1 MKFRDFLFE
10 QKEKHAVMA
19 FGRMNPITVGHEKL
33 VNKVQEIAKKVGG
46 SAHIVVSHSQDP
58 KKNPL
63 TSAQKLKH
71 AKRAFPGVN
80 VSASDASA
88 PNFLAQASKLHKQG
102 VTHFHMVGGSDRAD
116 EYKTLLNKYNNVKG
130 PHGHFNFKHIEVHSA
145 GDRDPDAEG
154 VEGMSAS
161 KMREHASNGNFKEF
175 RKGVPS
181 KMTDAH
187 AKEMFNHVRQGMGV
201 NENVDEDFETLLVEG
216 VHDKS
221 IFKAVFLAG
230 GPGSGKDYVLDNTL
244 SGHGL
249 TEINSD
255 KALEFLMDKE
265 GLDKTMPASEQEK
278 RDLVRG
284 RAKSM
289 TELRQRLALLG
300 RNGLIINGTGDDAE
314 KIGRIKERL
323 EEIGYDTS
331 MVMVNTDDEVSKQ
344 RNIERGQRG
353 GRTVPEE
360 IRKQKWDA
368 VQASRPEF
376 AKMFGDRYMEFDN
389 SEDLRQAPPEVVKAK
404 KDEMLQLF
412 KNIQQ
417 FVSEP
422 PSSEAASLWVA
433 HEMDVNDKLPIPKD
447 GAEMTP
453 HADSNAA
460 QEARKMGLQYYGFGR
475 YGKNGKVTHRS
486 IHDKLVEVQKDEPE
500 QPNIPVPGTSMKN
513 IEGRTAHQIGDET
526 IHVKR
531 NKKKIDEEFEQLFEA
546 IGQGG
551 RDYEDV
557 INTRLKKYGKARPDA
572 TTAGSSADAPDAS
585 FLHRNKEHNLE
596 IKADKGAMFGQMELH
611 HNGKEWDASEKSKK
625 KYPETYNAVKKS
637 GFFKT
642 LNSQWKKPSGNY
654 EKDLKMGNVYH
665 EHPNADPIKAH
676 YGKDRKTNYIQIG
689 GGHGFYHTG
698 NDVAKLGSPELHGK
712 TQIRARMKPRGYD
725 AQGNRTYGALAVM
738 SLKGD
743 VQKSHH
749 DLDKNPVNED
759 LRRWFSKTDPEGGW
773 KRINS
778 KGEAIGPCARE
789 PGEPKP
795 KCMSNE
801 KRRMLSKKERA
812 AAVAAKRRHDPN
824 PERKGEPINVSN
836 FGKGKLSESY
846 ALSDSSAMNL
856 LLLGTSVDEVNLY
869 FNGENNTYDFAEEKK
884 ETKLLRDKSGKVR
897 TFMLR
902 RAAAKEAHTMNGTVM
917 PYKNGYVIKLNEENE
932 NVSST
937 NQPIQEQKDRGI
949 SVASFRR
956 VNQSGSRESGQLLS
970 EGVTELTTGSEYAK
984 GGIEITPTTTQ
995 ETGSSSQS
1003 NKITLAKIRA
1013 KQKEIRKE
1021 SIDKGI
1027 EPGLSMATSGENATR
1042 QAPKNK
1048 MVKKPLEEMQGDE
1061 TTASIG
1067 DKKEDELKK
1076 VGINLQSFKSKRP
1089 I

>member
-1 MKFRDFLFE
+1 MRFNDFLQE

-63 TSAQKLKH
+63 TSAQKMKH

-80 VSASDASA
+80 VSASDKDA

-130 PHGHFNFKHIEVHSA
+130 PHGHFNFKKIEVHSA

-161 KMREHASNGNFKEF
+161 KMREHASKGNFKEF

-187 AKEMFNHVRQGMGV
+187 AKEMYNHVRQGMGV
-201 NENVDEDFETLLVEG
+201 NESVDEDFETLLIEG

-265 GLDKTMPASEQEK
+265 GLDKTMPSSEQEK

-300 RNGLIINGTGDDAE
+300 RNGLIINGTGDDHE
-314 KIGRIKERL
+314 KISRIKDRL

-331 MVMVNTDDEVSKQ
+331 MVMVNTDDEISKQ
-344 RNIERGQRG
+344 RNIERGTRG

-360 IRKQKWDA
+360 VRKQKWDA
-368 VQASRPEF
+368 VQASRPEL
-376 AKMFGDRYMEFDN
+376 AKMFGDKYMEFDN
-389 SEDLRQAPPEVVKAK
+389 SEDLRQASPEVVKAK

-412 KNIQQ
+412 KNVQQ
-417 FVSEP
+417 FVTEP
-422 PSSEAASLWVA
+422 PQSEAASLWVA

-453 HADSNAA
+453 HPDSGSA
-460 QEARKMGLQYYGFGR
+460 QEARSMGLQYYGFGR

-486 IHDKLVEVQKDEPE
+486 IHDKLVEVQKGEPE
-500 QPNIPVPGTSMKN
+500 QPNIPVPGTSMK
-513 IEGRTAHQIGDET
+513 
-526 IHVKR
+526 
-531 NKKKIDEEFEQLFEA
+531 KKTVNEEFEEVF
-546 IGQGG
+546 
-551 RDYEDV
+551 
-557 INTRLKKYGKARPDA
+557 
-572 TTAGSSADAPDAS
+572 S
-585 FLHRNKEHNLE
+585 
-596 IKADKGAMFGQMELH
+596 
-611 HNGKEWDASEKSKK
+611 
-625 KYPETYNAVKKS
+625 
-637 GFFKT
+637 
-642 LNSQWKKPSGNY
+642 
-654 EKDLKMGNVYH
+654 
-665 EHPNADPIKAH
+665 
-676 YGKDRKTNYIQIG
+676 
-689 GGHGFYHTG
+689 
-698 NDVAKLGSPELHGK
+698 
-712 TQIRARMKPRGYD
+712 
-725 AQGNRTYGALAVM
+725 
-738 SLKGD
+738 
-743 VQKSHH
+743 
-749 DLDKNPVNED
+749 ED
-759 LRRWFSKTDPEGGW
+759 LRNWFSKSHPEGDW

-795 KCMSNE
+795 KCMSRA
-801 KRRMLSKKERA
+801 KRESLSKKERA
-812 AAVAAKRRHDPN
+812 AAVRAKRKHDPN

-836 FGKGKLSESY
+836 YGKGKLSE
-846 ALSDSSAMNL
+846 
-856 LLLGTSVDEVNLY
+856 
-869 FNGENNTYDFAEEKK
+869 EKK
-884 ETKLLRDKSGKVR
+884 ETNLFKDENGKVR
-897 TFMLR
+897 IFMLR
-902 RAAAKEAHTMNGTVM
+902 RAAAKEAHTTNGTVM
-917 PYKNGYVIKLNEENE
+917 PYKNGYVIKLKEENE
-932 NVSST
+932 NVQST
-937 NQPIQEQKDRGI
+937 NQLSENQTKTGI
-949 SVASFRR
+949 SVSSFRR
-956 VNQSGSRESGQLLS
+956 FNQSSTRESGKLIS

-984 GGIEITPTTTQ
+984 GGIEATPTTTQ
-995 ETGSSSQS
+995 ETGSS
-1003 NKITLAKIRA
+1003 KITLAKIRS
-1013 KQKEIRKE
+1013 KQKEVRKE

-1027 EPGLSMATSGENATR
+1027 EPGLSMASSGENSTR
-1042 QAPKNK
+1042 GGITRIKPI
-1048 MVKKPLEEMQGDE
+1048 KKPLEELTGDE
-1061 TTASIG
+1061 TTMSIG
-1067 DKKEDELKK
+1067 AKKEDELKK
-1076 VGINLQSFKSKRP
+1076 VGINLQSFKAKKFV
-1089 I
+1089 

>member
-1 MKFRDFLFE
+1 MRFNDFLQE

-63 TSAQKLKH
+63 TSAQKMKH

-80 VSASDASA
+80 VSASDKDA

-130 PHGHFNFKHIEVHSA
+130 PHGHFNFKKIEVHSA

-161 KMREHASNGNFKEF
+161 KMREHASKGKFKEF

-187 AKEMFNHVRQGMGV
+187 AKEMYNHVRQGMGV
-201 NENVDEDFETLLVEG
+201 NESVDEDFETLLIEG

-265 GLDKTMPASEQEK
+265 GLDKTMPSSEQEK

-300 RNGLIINGTGDDAE
+300 RNGLIINGTGDDHE
-314 KIGRIKERL
+314 KIGRIKDRL

-331 MVMVNTDDEVSKQ
+331 MVMVNTDDEVSKE
-344 RNIERGQRG
+344 RNIERGTRG

-376 AKMFGDRYMEFDN
+376 AKMFGDKYMEYDN
-389 SEDLRQAPPEVVKAK
+389 SEDLRQASPEVVKTK

-412 KNIQQ
+412 KNVQQ
-417 FVSEP
+417 FVTEP
-422 PSSEAASLWVA
+422 PQSESASLWVA

-453 HADSNAA
+453 HPDSGAA
-460 QEARKMGLQYYGFGR
+460 QEARSMGLQYYGFGR

-486 IHDKLVEVQKDEPE
+486 IHDKLVEVQKGEPE
-500 QPNIPVPGTSMKN
+500 QPNIPVPGTSMK
-513 IEGRTAHQIGDET
+513 
-526 IHVKR
+526 
-531 NKKKIDEEFEQLFEA
+531 KKTVNEEFEEVF
-546 IGQGG
+546 
-551 RDYEDV
+551 
-557 INTRLKKYGKARPDA
+557 
-572 TTAGSSADAPDAS
+572 S
-585 FLHRNKEHNLE
+585 
-596 IKADKGAMFGQMELH
+596 
-611 HNGKEWDASEKSKK
+611 
-625 KYPETYNAVKKS
+625 
-637 GFFKT
+637 
-642 LNSQWKKPSGNY
+642 
-654 EKDLKMGNVYH
+654 
-665 EHPNADPIKAH
+665 
-676 YGKDRKTNYIQIG
+676 
-689 GGHGFYHTG
+689 
-698 NDVAKLGSPELHGK
+698 
-712 TQIRARMKPRGYD
+712 
-725 AQGNRTYGALAVM
+725 
-738 SLKGD
+738 
-743 VQKSHH
+743 
-749 DLDKNPVNED
+749 ED
-759 LRRWFSKTDPEGGW
+759 LRNWFSKSHPEGDW

-778 KGEAIGPCARE
+778 KGEAVGPCARE

-795 KCMSNE
+795 KCMSRA
-801 KRRMLSKKERA
+801 KRESLTKKERA
-812 AAVAAKRRHDPN
+812 SAVRAKRKHDPN

-836 FGKGKLSESY
+836 YGKGKLSE
-846 ALSDSSAMNL
+846 
-856 LLLGTSVDEVNLY
+856 
-869 FNGENNTYDFAEEKK
+869 EKK
-884 ETKLLRDKSGKVR
+884 KTNLFKDSDGKVR
-897 TFMLR
+897 IFMLR
-902 RAAAKEAHTMNGTVM
+902 RAAAKQAHTINGTVM
-917 PYKNGYVIKLNEENE
+917 PYKNGYVIKLNEENDHVP
-932 NVSST
+932 NT
-937 NQPIQEQKDRGI
+937 NQPIQEHENRGQTI
-949 SVASFRR
+949 TSFRR
-956 VNQSGSRESGQLLS
+956 LNESGTREERRIYT
-970 EGVTELTTGSEYAK
+970 EGVAELTTGSEYAK
-984 GGIEITPTTTQ
+984 GGIETSTTGTQ
-995 ETGSSSQS
+995 ETGSS
-1003 NKITLAKIRA
+1003 KLTLAKIRS

-1027 EPGLSMATSGENATR
+1027 EPGLSMASAGENSTR
-1042 QAPKNK
+1042 GGLTTTKLL
-1048 MVKKPLEEMQGDE
+1048 KKPFERPIKELTGDE
-1061 TTASIG
+1061 TTMSIG

-1076 VGINLQSFKSKRP
+1076 VGINLQSFKAKKFV
-1089 I
+1089 

>member
-1 MKFRDFLFE
+1 MRFNDFLQE

-63 TSAQKLKH
+63 TSAQKMKH

-80 VSASDASA
+80 VSASDKDA

-130 PHGHFNFKHIEVHSA
+130 PHGHFNFKKIEVHSA

-161 KMREHASNGNFKEF
+161 KMREHASKGNFKEF

-187 AKEMFNHVRQGMGV
+187 AKEMYNHVRQGMGV
-201 NENVDEDFETLLVEG
+201 NESVDEDFETLLIEG

-265 GLDKTMPASEQEK
+265 GLDKTMPSSEQEK

-300 RNGLIINGTGDDAE
+300 RNGLIINGTGDDHE
-314 KIGRIKERL
+314 KIGRIKDRL

-331 MVMVNTDDEVSKQ
+331 MVMVNTDDEISKQ
-344 RNIERGQRG
+344 RNIERGTRG

-360 IRKQKWDA
+360 VRKQKWDA
-368 VQASRPEF
+368 VQASRPEL
-376 AKMFGDRYMEFDN
+376 AKMFGDKYMEFDN
-389 SEDLRQAPPEVVKAK
+389 SEDLRQASPEVVKAK

-412 KNIQQ
+412 KNVQQ
-417 FVSEP
+417 FVTEP
-422 PSSEAASLWVA
+422 PQSEAASLWVA

-453 HADSNAA
+453 HPDSGAA
-460 QEARKMGLQYYGFGR
+460 QEARSMGLQYYGFGR

-486 IHDKLVEVQKDEPE
+486 IHDKLVEVQKGEPE
-500 QPNIPVPGTSMKN
+500 QPNIPVPGTSMK
-513 IEGRTAHQIGDET
+513 
-526 IHVKR
+526 
-531 NKKKIDEEFEQLFEA
+531 KKTVNEEFEEVF
-546 IGQGG
+546 
-551 RDYEDV
+551 
-557 INTRLKKYGKARPDA
+557 
-572 TTAGSSADAPDAS
+572 S
-585 FLHRNKEHNLE
+585 
-596 IKADKGAMFGQMELH
+596 
-611 HNGKEWDASEKSKK
+611 
-625 KYPETYNAVKKS
+625 
-637 GFFKT
+637 
-642 LNSQWKKPSGNY
+642 
-654 EKDLKMGNVYH
+654 
-665 EHPNADPIKAH
+665 
-676 YGKDRKTNYIQIG
+676 
-689 GGHGFYHTG
+689 
-698 NDVAKLGSPELHGK
+698 
-712 TQIRARMKPRGYD
+712 
-725 AQGNRTYGALAVM
+725 
-738 SLKGD
+738 
-743 VQKSHH
+743 
-749 DLDKNPVNED
+749 ED
-759 LRRWFSKTDPEGGW
+759 LRNWFSKSHPEGDW

-795 KCMSNE
+795 KCMSRA
-801 KRRMLSKKERA
+801 KRESLTKKERA
-812 AAVAAKRRHDPN
+812 AAVRAKRKHDPN

-836 FGKGKLSESY
+836 YGKGKLSESY
-846 ALSDSSAMNL
+846 SLSDSSAMNL
-856 LLLGTSVDEVNLY
+856 LLLGTRIDEV
-869 FNGENNTYDFAEEKK
+869 DFDTFEEQK
-884 ETKLLRDKSGKVR
+884 EIKLLKDTNGKIR

-902 RAAAKEAHTMNGTVM
+902 RAAAKEAHIMNGTVI

-932 NVSST
+932 NVQST
-937 NQPIQEQKDRGI
+937 NQLSENQTKTGI
-949 SVASFRR
+949 SVSSFRR
-956 VNQSGSRESGQLLS
+956 FNQSGTRESGKLIS

-984 GGIEITPTTTQ
+984 GTGIEATPTTTQ

-1003 NKITLAKIRA
+1003 NKITLSKIRT
-1013 KQKEIRKE
+1013 KQKEKYQE

-1027 EPGLSMATSGENATR
+1027 EPGLSMASAGENSTR
-1042 QAPKNK
+1042 GGLTTTKLL
-1048 MVKKPLEEMQGDE
+1048 KKPFERPIKELTGDE
-1061 TTASIG
+1061 TTMSIG

-1076 VGINLQSFKSKRP
+1076 VGINLQSFKAKKFVG
-1089 I
+1089 

>member
-1 MKFRDFLFE
+1 MRFNDFLQE

-63 TSAQKLKH
+63 TSAQKMKH

-80 VSASDASA
+80 VSASDKDA

-130 PHGHFNFKHIEVHSA
+130 PHGHFNFKKIEVHSA

-161 KMREHASNGNFKEF
+161 KMREHASKGKFKEF

-187 AKEMFNHVRQGMGV
+187 AKEMYNHVRQGMGV
-201 NENVDEDFETLLVEG
+201 NESVDEDFETLLIEG

-265 GLDKTMPASEQEK
+265 GLDKTMPSSEQEK

-284 RAKSM
+284 RAKGM

-300 RNGLIINGTGDDAE
+300 RNGLIINGTGDDHE
-314 KIGRIKERL
+314 KISRIKDRL

-344 RNIERGQRG
+344 RNIERGTRG

-368 VQASRPEF
+368 VQASRPEL
-376 AKMFGDRYMEFDN
+376 AKMFGDKYMEFDN
-389 SEDLRQAPPEVVKAK
+389 SEDLRQASPEVVKAK

-412 KNIQQ
+412 KNVQQ
-417 FVSEP
+417 FVTEP
-422 PSSEAASLWVA
+422 PQSEAASLWVA

-453 HADSNAA
+453 HPDSGAA
-460 QEARKMGLQYYGFGR
+460 QEARSMGLQYYGFGR

-486 IHDKLVEVQKDEPE
+486 IHDKLVEVQKGEPE
-500 QPNIPVPGTSMKN
+500 QPNIPVPGTSMK
-513 IEGRTAHQIGDET
+513 
-526 IHVKR
+526 
-531 NKKKIDEEFEQLFEA
+531 KKTVNEEFEEVF
-546 IGQGG
+546 
-551 RDYEDV
+551 
-557 INTRLKKYGKARPDA
+557 
-572 TTAGSSADAPDAS
+572 S
-585 FLHRNKEHNLE
+585 
-596 IKADKGAMFGQMELH
+596 
-611 HNGKEWDASEKSKK
+611 
-625 KYPETYNAVKKS
+625 
-637 GFFKT
+637 
-642 LNSQWKKPSGNY
+642 
-654 EKDLKMGNVYH
+654 
-665 EHPNADPIKAH
+665 
-676 YGKDRKTNYIQIG
+676 
-689 GGHGFYHTG
+689 
-698 NDVAKLGSPELHGK
+698 
-712 TQIRARMKPRGYD
+712 
-725 AQGNRTYGALAVM
+725 
-738 SLKGD
+738 
-743 VQKSHH
+743 
-749 DLDKNPVNED
+749 ED
-759 LRRWFSKTDPEGGW
+759 LRNWFSKSHPEGDW

-795 KCMSNE
+795 KCMSRA
-801 KRRMLSKKERA
+801 KRESLTKKERA
-812 AAVAAKRRHDPN
+812 SAVRAKRKHDPN

-836 FGKGKLSESY
+836 YGKGKLSE
-846 ALSDSSAMNL
+846 
-856 LLLGTSVDEVNLY
+856 
-869 FNGENNTYDFAEEKK
+869 EKK
-884 ETKLLRDKSGKVR
+884 KTNLFKDSDGKVR
-897 TFMLR
+897 IFMLR
-902 RAAAKEAHTMNGTVM
+902 RAAAKEAHIMNGTVI

-932 NVSST
+932 NVQST
-937 NQPIQEQKDRGI
+937 NQLSENQTKTGI
-949 SVASFRR
+949 SVSSFRR
-956 VNQSGSRESGQLLS
+956 FNQSGTRESGKLIS

-984 GGIEITPTTTQ
+984 GTGIEATPTTTQ
-995 ETGSSSQS
+995 ETGSSNQG
-1003 NKITLAKIRA
+1003 NKITLAKIRT
-1013 KQKEIRKE
+1013 KQKEKYQE

-1027 EPGLSMATSGENATR
+1027 EPGLSMASSGENSTR
-1042 QAPKNK
+1042 GGLTTTKLL
-1048 MVKKPLEEMQGDE
+1048 KKPFERPIKELTGDE
-1061 TTASIG
+1061 TTMSIG

-1076 VGINLQSFKSKRP
+1076 VGINLQSFKAKRP

>member
-1 MKFRDFLFE
+1 MRFNDFLQE

-63 TSAQKLKH
+63 TSAQKMKH

-80 VSASDASA
+80 VSASDKDA

-130 PHGHFNFKHIEVHSA
+130 PHGHFNFKKIEVHSA

-161 KMREHASNGNFKEF
+161 KMREHASKGNFKEF

-187 AKEMFNHVRQGMGV
+187 AKEMYNHVRQGMGV
-201 NENVDEDFETLLVEG
+201 NESVDEDFETLLIEG

-265 GLDKTMPASEQEK
+265 GLDKTMPSSEQEK

-284 RAKSM
+284 RAKGM

-300 RNGLIINGTGDDAE
+300 RNGLIINGTGDDHE
-314 KIGRIKERL
+314 KIGRIKDRL

-331 MVMVNTDDEVSKQ
+331 IIMVNTDDEVSKQ
-344 RNIERGQRG
+344 RNIERGTRG

-368 VQASRPEF
+368 VQASRPEL
-376 AKMFGDRYMEFDN
+376 AKMFGDKYMEFDN
-389 SEDLRQAPPEVVKAK
+389 SEDLRQASPEVVKAK

-412 KNIQQ
+412 KNVQQ
-417 FVSEP
+417 FVTEP
-422 PSSEAASLWVA
+422 PQSEAASLWVA

-453 HADSNAA
+453 HPDSGAA
-460 QEARKMGLQYYGFGR
+460 QEARSMGLQYYGFGR

-486 IHDKLVEVQKDEPE
+486 IHDKLVEVQKGEPE
-500 QPNIPVPGTSMKN
+500 QPNIPVPGTSMK
-513 IEGRTAHQIGDET
+513 
-526 IHVKR
+526 
-531 NKKKIDEEFEQLFEA
+531 KKTVNEEFEEVF
-546 IGQGG
+546 
-551 RDYEDV
+551 
-557 INTRLKKYGKARPDA
+557 
-572 TTAGSSADAPDAS
+572 S
-585 FLHRNKEHNLE
+585 
-596 IKADKGAMFGQMELH
+596 
-611 HNGKEWDASEKSKK
+611 
-625 KYPETYNAVKKS
+625 
-637 GFFKT
+637 
-642 LNSQWKKPSGNY
+642 
-654 EKDLKMGNVYH
+654 
-665 EHPNADPIKAH
+665 
-676 YGKDRKTNYIQIG
+676 
-689 GGHGFYHTG
+689 
-698 NDVAKLGSPELHGK
+698 
-712 TQIRARMKPRGYD
+712 
-725 AQGNRTYGALAVM
+725 
-738 SLKGD
+738 
-743 VQKSHH
+743 
-749 DLDKNPVNED
+749 ED
-759 LRRWFSKTDPEGGW
+759 LRNWFSKSHPEGDW

-795 KCMSNE
+795 KCMSRA
-801 KRRMLSKKERA
+801 KRESLTKKERA
-812 AAVAAKRRHDPN
+812 SAVRAKRKHDPN

-836 FGKGKLSESY
+836 YGKGKLSE
-846 ALSDSSAMNL
+846 
-856 LLLGTSVDEVNLY
+856 
-869 FNGENNTYDFAEEKK
+869 EKK
-884 ETKLLRDKSGKVR
+884 KTNLFKDSDGKVR
-897 TFMLR
+897 IFMLR
-902 RAAAKEAHTMNGTVM
+902 RAAAKEAHIMNGTVI

-932 NVSST
+932 NVQST
-937 NQPIQEQKDRGI
+937 NQLSENQTKTGI
-949 SVASFRR
+949 SVSSFRR
-956 VNQSGSRESGQLLS
+956 FNQSGTRENGKLIS
-970 EGVTELTTGSEYAK
+970 EGVAELTTGSEYAK
-984 GGIEITPTTTQ
+984 GGIEATPTTTQ
-995 ETGSSSQS
+995 ETGSSNQG
-1003 NKITLAKIRA
+1003 NKITLAKIRS
-1013 KQKEIRKE
+1013 KQKEVRKE

-1027 EPGLSMATSGENATR
+1027 EPGLSMASSGENSTR
-1042 QAPKNK
+1042 GGITRIKPI
-1048 MVKKPLEEMQGDE
+1048 KKPLEELTGDE
-1061 TTASIG
+1061 TTMSIG

-1076 VGINLQSFKSKRP
+1076 VGINLQSFKAKKFVG
-1089 I
+1089 

>member
-1 MKFRDFLFE
+1 MRFNDFLQE

-63 TSAQKLKH
+63 TSAQKMKH

-80 VSASDASA
+80 VSASDKDA

-130 PHGHFNFKHIEVHSA
+130 PHGHFNFKKIEVHSA

-161 KMREHASNGNFKEF
+161 KMREHASKGNFKEF

-187 AKEMFNHVRQGMGV
+187 AKEMYNHVRQGMGV
-201 NENVDEDFETLLVEG
+201 NESVDEDFETLLIEG

-265 GLDKTMPASEQEK
+265 GLDKTMPSSEQEK

-300 RNGLIINGTGDDAE
+300 RNGLIINGTGDDHE
-314 KIGRIKERL
+314 KISRIKDRL

-331 MVMVNTDDEVSKQ
+331 MVMVNTDDEISKQ
-344 RNIERGQRG
+344 RNIERGTRG

-360 IRKQKWDA
+360 VRKQKWDA
-368 VQASRPEF
+368 VQASRPEL
-376 AKMFGDRYMEFDN
+376 AKMFGDKYMEFDN
-389 SEDLRQAPPEVVKAK
+389 SEDLRQASPEVVKAK

-412 KNIQQ
+412 KNVQQ
-417 FVSEP
+417 FVTEP
-422 PSSEAASLWVA
+422 PQSEAASLWVA

-453 HADSNAA
+453 HPDSGAA
-460 QEARKMGLQYYGFGR
+460 QEARSMGLQYYGFGR

-486 IHDKLVEVQKDEPE
+486 IHDKLVEVQKGEPE
-500 QPNIPVPGTSMKN
+500 QPNIPVPGTSMK
-513 IEGRTAHQIGDET
+513 
-526 IHVKR
+526 
-531 NKKKIDEEFEQLFEA
+531 KKTVNEEFEEVF
-546 IGQGG
+546 
-551 RDYEDV
+551 
-557 INTRLKKYGKARPDA
+557 
-572 TTAGSSADAPDAS
+572 S
-585 FLHRNKEHNLE
+585 
-596 IKADKGAMFGQMELH
+596 
-611 HNGKEWDASEKSKK
+611 
-625 KYPETYNAVKKS
+625 
-637 GFFKT
+637 
-642 LNSQWKKPSGNY
+642 
-654 EKDLKMGNVYH
+654 
-665 EHPNADPIKAH
+665 
-676 YGKDRKTNYIQIG
+676 
-689 GGHGFYHTG
+689 
-698 NDVAKLGSPELHGK
+698 
-712 TQIRARMKPRGYD
+712 
-725 AQGNRTYGALAVM
+725 
-738 SLKGD
+738 
-743 VQKSHH
+743 
-749 DLDKNPVNED
+749 ED
-759 LRRWFSKTDPEGGW
+759 LRNWFSKSHPEGDW

-795 KCMSNE
+795 KCMSRA
-801 KRRMLSKKERA
+801 KRESLTKKERA
-812 AAVAAKRRHDPN
+812 SAVRAKRKHDPN

-836 FGKGKLSESY
+836 YGKGKLSESY
-846 ALSDSSAMNL
+846 SLSDSSAMNL
-856 LLLGTSVDEVNLY
+856 LLLGTRINEVD
-869 FNGENNTYDFAEEKK
+869 FDTFEEQK
-884 ETKLLRDKSGKVR
+884 EIKLLKDTNGKIR
-897 TFMLR
+897 TYMLR
-902 RAAAKEAHTMNGTVM
+902 RAAAKEAHTMNGTVI

-932 NVSST
+932 NVQST
-937 NQPIQEQKDRGI
+937 NQLSENQTKTGI
-949 SVASFRR
+949 SVSSFRR
-956 VNQSGSRESGQLLS
+956 FNQSGTRESGKLIS

-984 GGIEITPTTTQ
+984 GGIEATPTTTQ
-995 ETGSSSQS
+995 ETGSSNQG
-1003 NKITLAKIRA
+1003 NKITLAKIRS
-1013 KQKEIRKE
+1013 KQKEVRKE

-1027 EPGLSMATSGENATR
+1027 EPGLSMASSGENSTR
-1042 QAPKNK
+1042 GGITRIKPI
-1048 MVKKPLEEMQGDE
+1048 KKPLEELTGDE
-1061 TTASIG
+1061 TTMSIG
-1067 DKKEDELKK
+1067 AKKEDELKK
-1076 VGINLQSFKSKRP
+1076 VGINLQSFKAKKFVG
-1089 I
+1089 